1 MYCIIEILQFQPL
14 NRSSSFKRT
23 YGEKKMYSPN
33 LIIVSLQEMVMRINA
48 DLHILELEWEDLDS
62 IQLNSP
68 THIQKYLADT
78 KVI

>member
-1 MYCIIEILQFQPL
+1 MKSQSYFC
-14 NRSSSFKRT
+14 
-23 YGEKKMYSPN
+23 
-33 LIIVSLQEMVMRINA
+33 SLQEMVMRINA

>member
-1 MYCIIEILQFQPL
+1 
-14 NRSSSFKRT
+14 
-23 YGEKKMYSPN
+23 
-33 LIIVSLQEMVMRINA
+33 MRINA

-78 KVI
+78 KVINLAYHFQLLSLHPLIIAYYAVYGFSKHHVYDLA